1 MLLRTKALPDCGGIV
16 ATILVTMT
24 ADQVESGQGYATT
37 CHGDLIPVRR
47 ILDLALDS
55 QILPVLFDPTGGVM
69 SYGRTRRL
77 APPGLRL
84 ALYARDGGCTFPDCD
99 RPPQWT
105 QANHCIPWADG
116 GDTSID
122 NLALACGLHHRE
134 YVNAEGHVTVHPDAN
149 KKRGLDLYHLATDL
163 HAQGVGLPLLLRF
176 SDILKSRIEALS
188 GQFTTAIKE
197 FGYEGSYTTV
207 YPVKV
212 NQQRHVVQ
220 EIVEF
225 GAPYGVGLEC
235 GSKPELQA
243 VLGLNEDTRHLI
255 VCNGYKDEEYM
266 RLALMGQK
274 LGHTVMVVLEQLNEL
289 DVLLKVADEMGVE
302 PTAGVRIKLA
312 TEGSG
317 RWAKSGG
324 ERSKF
329 GLSAVELMRLLN
341 ELERRGRK
349 DVLKLVH
356 FHLGSQITDIRHVKA
371 GLEEISR
378 YYAELRGMGFDIT
391 HVDVGGGLG
400 VDYDGSRSTRSAS
413 VNYTMREYASDV
425 VYTIGTACRTEELP
439 MPHIISESGRALT
452 AHHALLLVNVTE
464 VESLVEPAPPPLRED
479 PHPLLREMAENL
491 EALNPERIEEIFHD
505 AVFAK
510 ERTQE
515 YFASGV
521 FSLRDKAD
529 AEQLYLAT
537 LHALQQAIG
546 EDKTPFPEIVAH
558 IDSALVDRY
567 FCNFSVF
574 QSLPDHWAIDQLF
587 PDHAHPPAAGAAEPA
602 GHAPGHDLRLR
613 RGDRPLRRRAEG
625 EALARAAPGHEG
637 EPYILGIFLTGAYQ
651 EILGD
656 LHNLFGDTNAVHV
669 RLTEQGYE
677 VTDLVHGDT
686 VTEVL
691 NYVQFH
697 ASDLLATFRRKVANA
712 KGLSRQEANSFI
724 ADFVAGL
731 EGYTYLEED
740 VAGRLGATPP
750 CPRTSPSAGSPR
762 WDPPASSCRPALGP
776 PRCPSA
782 AGA

>member
-1 MLLRTKALPDCGGIV
+1 MSRCRHDAFHDCRFPLQLPLRPQQEFDI
-16 ATILVTMT
+16 
-24 ADQVESGQGYATT
+24 ATT
-37 CHGDLIPVRR
+37 V
-47 ILDLALDS
+47 
-55 QILPVLFDPTGGVM
+55 
-69 SYGRTRRL
+69 
-77 APPGLRL
+77 APPTWTVKDAEKLYNMNGWGLGYFRIN
-84 ALYARDGGCTFPDCD
+84 PD
-99 RPPQWT
+99 
-105 QANHCIPWADG
+105 
-116 GDTSID
+116 
-122 NLALACGLHHRE
+122 
-134 YVNAEGHVTVHPDAN
+134 GHVTVHPDAN
-149 KKRGLDLYHLATDL
+149 RKRGLDLYHLATDL

-188 GQFTTAIKE
+188 GEFSNAIKE
-197 FGYEGSYTTV
+197 FGYDGSYTTV

-266 RLALMGQK
+266 RLALMGQQ

-289 DVLLKVADEMGVE
+289 DVLLKVADEMGVAS
-302 PTAGVRIKLA
+302 TAGVRIKLA

-329 GLSAVELMRLLN
+329 GLSAVELMRLLD

-349 DVLKLVH
+349 DILKLVH

-378 YYAELRGMGFDIT
+378 YYAELRGMGFDIS

-452 AHHALLLVNVTE
+452 AHHALLLVDVTD
-464 VESLVEPAPPPLRED
+464 VESLVEPAPPVLRED
-479 PHPLLREMAENL
+479 PHPLLQEMAENL
-491 EALNPERIEEIFHD
+491 EALSPERIEEVFHD
-505 AVFAK
+505 AIFAK

-546 EDKTPFPEIVAH
+546 DDRTSFPEITAH
-558 IDSALVDRY
+558 IDAALVDRY

-587 PDHAHPPAAGAAEPA
+587 PIMPIHRLSEPPT
-602 GHAPGHDLRLR
+602 R
-613 RGDRPLRRRAEG
+613 RGTLQDMTCDSDGVIDRFVGGRKGKPSLE
-625 EALARAAPGHEG
+625 LHPVHEG

-669 RLTEQGYE
+669 RLTDQGSE

-740 VAGRLGATPP
+740 VERE
-750 CPRTSPSAGSPR
+750 
-762 WDPPASSCRPALGP
+762 
-776 PRCPSA
+776 
-782 AGA
+782 